1 VEVYDLLIA
10 NDLAVTGEVRL
21 PVAHR
26 LVCLPGSTLD
36 VITRGLAQPQAVA
49 HCSAFLMGLGGDDL
63 YSGGTAGAVEEVRES
78 GDRSIAAVA
87 GEEAA
92 LERGLHVLHPS
103 ITDRP
108 DNFPRFLSV
117 APQRIEVEPG
127 IPTKTSVV
135 LSVGN
140 EPGSL
145 LAILAEFG
153 REGIPLV
160 KLESRPNPDDPWE
173 ETFI

>member
-1 VEVYDLLIA
+1 LHDTVPPAI
-10 NDLAVTGEVRL
+10 
-21 PVAHR
+21 
-26 LVCLPGSTLD
+26 STLSLHD
-36 VITRGLAQPQAVA
+36 ALPI
-49 HCSAFLMGLGGDDL
+49 S
-63 YSGGTAGAVEEVRES
+63 
-78 GDRSIAAVA
+78 
-87 GEEAA
+87 

-108 DNFPRFLSV
+108 DNFTRFLSV

-173 ETFI
+173 ETFILDFEGNETDEAPSRALDGVGRKARFMRVLGSYPSSDLRPHKRKPV